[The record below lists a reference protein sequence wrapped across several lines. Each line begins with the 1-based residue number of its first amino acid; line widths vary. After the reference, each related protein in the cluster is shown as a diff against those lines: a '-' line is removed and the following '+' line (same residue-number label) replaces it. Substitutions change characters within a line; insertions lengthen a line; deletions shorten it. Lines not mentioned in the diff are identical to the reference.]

1 MPLAP
6 VVPKTPGQPYAF
18 ERPEC
23 LGWYLIPLFKLYIS
37 YAPDSFPCDWLEKTE
52 DIKVKCID
60 STGNKVDFPTPPELL
75 KAIRKCERVN
85 HPEKGLFSGL
95 PSNWGFSGF
104 MQTGAYQVLDEYPF
118 IEHGEFCGPMFNK
131 VHRMVYHSYPCIK
144 GVQLFYL
151 EQNHWSC
158 IMRDHSSA
166 YEVSQVENDPK
177 SYFLRSELLAAISV
191 FYRQLHDMIWNP
203 RVEKYKPIL
212 RYKEGFLTATVVTFI
227 HRQVRV
233 VQASIKPSETYP
245 TITFTLR
252 AIYDLNAEKY
262 DQEVAYTVLQWI
274 LSPPKPAE
282 VD

>member
-60 STGNKVDFPTPPELL
+60 GTGDKVEFPTPPELL
-75 KAIRKCERVN
+75 KAIRKCENVN
-85 HPEKGLFSGL
+85 HPEKGPCL
-95 PSNWGFSGF
+95 PNNWHFSGF
-104 MQTGAYQVLDEYPF
+104 MQGGAYEVLRAYRP

-144 GVQLFYL
+144 GVQLFYH
-151 EQNHWSC
+151 EPNHWSC

-166 YEVSQVENDPK
+166 FEPSQVENDPR
-177 SYFLRSELLAAISV
+177 SYLLRSELLAAISI
-191 FYRQLHDMIWNP
+191 FYRQMHDMVWNP

-227 HRQVRV
+227 YGQVRV

-252 AIYDLNAEKY
+252 AIYDLNEDY
-262 DQEVAYTVLQWI
+262 DKEVAYTVLQWI